1 MQNGHASR
9 SPFEFDRT
17 VAFMHIPKTAGTA
30 FTAALATALR
40 PSVVVNGFDRSG
52 FGSFQAFDAV
62 AASVR
67 QSIHETVQSMS
78 GEADFVCGH
87 MALSTLRQAYPAAQ
101 FITILREPTSR
112 LLSHWLYWRQAS
124 GASLSSWGPW
134 GDRMRYARQPL
145 ATFLDEALIACQTD
159 NLTLR
164 MLLWPHPLIPPD
176 AFIDPANDETLIAE
190 ALARLREFDFLD
202 IVENDHLMGNLQD
215 WLGQP
220 IDWHRLNESGR
231 LPSSLRASLDGEM
244 TAEARRLLGSRTR
257 LDLRLWNAV
266 ASECL
271 PDRDI
276 SELRVQTVLN
286 NVARYASLLA

>member
-1 MQNGHASR
+1 MNGHVAHS
-9 SPFEFDRT
+9 SFDLGRI
-17 VAFMHIPKTAGTA
+17 VVFMHIPKTAGTA

-52 FGSFQAFDAV
+52 FGSFREFDAV

-67 QSIHETVQSMS
+67 QSIHETVESIS
-78 GEADFVCGH
+78 SEADFVCGH

-145 ATFLDEALIACQTD
+145 ASFLDQPLIACQTD
-159 NLTLR
+159 NLAVR
-164 MLLWPHPLIPPD
+164 MLLWPHPLIPVD
-176 AFIDPANDETLIAE
+176 AFIDPANDETLVAE
-190 ALARLREFDFLD
+190 ALARLRGFSFLD
-202 IVENDHLMGNLQD
+202 IVENDRLMENLQT
-215 WLGQP
+215 WLGQS
-220 IDWHRLNESGR
+220 IDWHRLNESGKI
-231 LPSSLRASLDGEM
+231 PKSLRVSLDDEL
-244 TAEARRLLGSRTR
+244 TAEAYCLLGSRTR
-257 LDLRLWNAV
+257 LDLRLWSAI
-266 ASECL
+266 ALQSL

-276 SELRVQTVLN
+276 SELRVQTVLTN
-286 NVARYASLLA
+286 AARYASLLV